1 MTKVNLQKYNRNKE
15 FNFGDILEQL
25 IMMILIRREIINFGI
40 KTHHFEL
47 LTPGHSEINKHVM
60 KIFY

>member
-15 FNFGDILEQL
+15 FSFGDILEQL
-25 IMMILIRREIINFGI
+25 IIMILIRREIINFGI

-60 KIFY
+60 KIIY

>member
-25 IMMILIRREIINFGI
+25 IIMILIRREIINFGI

-60 KIFY
+60 KIIY

>member
-25 IMMILIRREIINFGI
+25 IIMILIRREIINFGI

-47 LTPGHSEINKHVM
+47 LTPGLSEIYKHVM
-60 KIFY
+60 KIIY